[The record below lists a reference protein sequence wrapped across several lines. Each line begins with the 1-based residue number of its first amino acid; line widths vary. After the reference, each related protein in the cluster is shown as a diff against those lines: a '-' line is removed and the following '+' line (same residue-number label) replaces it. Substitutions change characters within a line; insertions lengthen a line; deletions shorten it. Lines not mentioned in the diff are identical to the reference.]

1 VNEGRYRQAER
12 QLWAQAGVA
21 PIEHMVQLPRIGTK
35 LRVQETGDGPPI
47 VFIHGA
53 SNSGTSWAG
62 LVAAMPEYRCLL
74 VDRPGCGLSEPHGR
88 RFRDVGELTR
98 FAEELVLDVSDAFGL
113 DRPFLLGTSFGG
125 NIVLRAAAANP
136 ERIEKLVTLGWS
148 MGAPVEYTPFSMRMA
163 SIPGLGSLMFRLP
176 ASKGIVKAILK
187 QVGLKDAFD
196 NGAITD
202 EFVECF
208 RSLLNNTDTMANE
221 LKQGPPIFT
230 PIKGFNDSILIPDA
244 VLASIAVPTYF
255 LWGVNDPMGGDAVA
269 RRFTANVPH
278 ATLEMMP
285 GGHAVW
291 VDDPK
296 HVAASVTAFL
306 RA

>member
-1 VNEGRYRQAER
+1 VNEGRYREAEQ
-12 QLWAQAGVA
+12 QLWAQVGVT
-21 PIEHMVQLPRIGTK
+21 PTDQMILLPRIGTK
-35 LRVQETGDGPPI
+35 LRLQEAGDGPPI

-53 SNSGTSWAG
+53 SNGGTSWAG
-62 LVAAMPEYRCLL
+62 LVAAMPGYRCLL

-88 RFRDVGELTR
+88 RFRDVAELTR
-98 FAEELVLDVSDAFGL
+98 FSEDLVLDVFDALGL
-113 DRPFLLGTSFGG
+113 DQSFLLGTSFGG
-125 NIVLRAAAANP
+125 NIVLRAAATNSD
-136 ERIEKLVTLGWS
+136 RIQKLVALGWS
-148 MGAPVEYTPFSMRMA
+148 VGAPIEYTPFSMRMA

-176 ASKGIVKAILK
+176 ASKGMVKAILK

-208 RSLLNNTDTMANE
+208 RSLLNHTDTMANE
-221 LKQGPPIFT
+221 LKQGPPIIT

-255 LWGVNDPMGGDAVA
+255 LWGTNDPMGGEAIA
-269 RRFTANVPH
+269 RRFTANVPN

-296 HVAASVTAFL
+296 GVAASVTAFL
-306 RA
+306 SE